1 MNDKDLERELRSQ
14 HGPREEGYVPTQLP
28 MTLGA
33 EHAGNSGP
41 SWLLRAAVFVPVAV
55 AGALAV
61 GVVSGMLNGTEPAPN
76 GFGSSGPASPSASS
90 TPVASTGTGACGTQD
105 VIFSAEPWGG
115 AAGSRGTVVT
125 VTLAP
130 DRDHCQ
136 LPSPLGASITNA
148 DGQPVVSSS
157 QNLGGRPV
165 WVWLEPGSALTVGV
179 TWSNWCAG
187 EIAQPVS
194 LTLLSSG
201 VTFAV
206 DVPDGAD
213 PVPPCLGDQ
222 EPSSLSVTDLQPQ
235 E

>member
-28 MTLGA
+28 MSLDA

-55 AGALAV
+55 AGVLAV
-61 GVVSGMLNGTEPAPN
+61 GVVSGILAGPGPN
-76 GFGSSGPASPSASS
+76 EFGSSGSASPSASS
-90 TPVASTGTGACGTQD
+90 TPVASTGTGACGTTD
-105 VIFSAEPWGG
+105 VILSAEPWGG

-125 VTLAP
+125 VGLAP
-130 DRDHCQ
+130 GRDHCQ

-148 DGQPVVSSS
+148 DGHPVVSSY

-187 EIAQPVS
+187 KVAEPVS
-194 LTLLSSG
+194 LDLWSEG
-201 VTFAV
+201 VALPV

-213 PVPPCLGDQ
+213 PVPPCLGEG
-222 EPSSLSVTDLQPQ
+222 EPSSLSVTELQPAS
-235 E
+235 